1 MLEAGLKRRPMLTP
15 EAAVWALLPIALGE
29 VGLVSTFQTRSMKAK
44 CGRSIEIAVVQ
55 EPGVD
60 FTRSVLEHSKET
72 LLVHNLAREVAEL
85 CGNRSELVCE
95 FLPFGA
101 AQGST
106 VSDVSIHLNNI
117 ARFADLCQTARKRD
131 PVSALKRDPLF
142 EIRQTVV
149 GSALRWVRWRSGV
162 ARPEAH
168 PAQVR
173 SEARVR
179 VAANCG
185 F

>member
-117 ARFADLCQTARKRD
+117 ARFADLTCDLNLVAKSRLPRACIALEGSLLDMAKLPFACNYAKR
-131 PVSALKRDPLF
+131 
-142 EIRQTVV
+142 
-149 GSALRWVRWRSGV
+149 
-162 ARPEAH
+162 
-168 PAQVR
+168 
-173 SEARVR
+173 
-179 VAANCG
+179 C
-185 F
+185 

>member
-117 ARFADLCQTARKRD
+117 AHFADLTCDLNLVAKSRLPRACI
-131 PVSALKRDPLF
+131 AL
-142 EIRQTVV
+142 E
-149 GSALRWVRWRSGV
+149 GSLLDMVLIST
-162 ARPEAH
+162 EK
-168 PAQVR
+168 
-173 SEARVR
+173 
-179 VAANCG
+179 
-185 F
+185 